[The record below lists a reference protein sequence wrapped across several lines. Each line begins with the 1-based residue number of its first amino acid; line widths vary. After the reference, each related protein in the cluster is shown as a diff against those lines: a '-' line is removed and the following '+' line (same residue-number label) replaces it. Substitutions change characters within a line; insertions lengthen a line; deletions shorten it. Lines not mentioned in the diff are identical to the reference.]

1 MWRVNPSA
9 KICEKGEGEWC
20 GVLLANPVL
29 VSTFVIM
36 GRPSEREGTR
46 LELDL

>member
-1 MWRVNPSA
+1 MEECDCTPLYRETWFILCCV
-9 KICEKGEGEWC
+9 
-20 GVLLANPVL
+20 VLLANPVL
-29 VSTFVIM
+29 VSTFIIM